1 MSNASYEFLND
12 TFLKAM
18 EDSMSEAKP
27 YELCQE
33 LIWIEGAEGHAN
45 TYCMRPKGH
54 PGKHNIEN
62 AEPPEKPKK
71 EGEK

>member
-1 MSNASYEFLND
+1 MP
-12 TFLKAM
+12 
-18 EDSMSEAKP
+18 EAKS

-71 EGEK
+71 EKDK